1 MFPENSNFASPT
13 KLLILGIL
21 LLRILRGINPFHS
34 EVDFNF
40 LRLRSPLLCLS
51 VRHTSGQRIKNRFS
65 SVPRTSYVISPQC
78 NQAILQKKANSPVE
92 TKENG
97 SVHQTINRN
106 ILKRMELEL
115 EK

>member
-21 LLRILRGINPFHS
+21 LLRILGGIYPFHS
-34 EVDFNF
+34 EVGFNF
-40 LRLRSPLLCLS
+40 LSLRTPLLCPS
-51 VRHTSGQRIKNRFS
+51 VTPADSGLKIDLVRS
-65 SVPRTSYVISPQC
+65 HVRTSYVISPQC
-78 NQAILQKKANSPVE
+78 NQAILQKKANSRVE

-106 ILKRMELEL
+106 ILKRMELE
-115 EK
+115 K